1 MKGLR
6 KMTLQE
12 IISQNVRKILYERGL
27 LQSYISFHSS
37 LTQGQVSKILN
48 LEQKMTIN
56 DLSVFASVLS
66 LSEIDLITYPDVY
79 ILNKTAEQEPVEAI
93 LQIKLKKDKK
103 DQVLKLVFGE
113 NDIEI
118 LNK

>member
-1 MKGLR
+1 MKGFTQM
-6 KMTLQE
+6 KLQE
-12 IISQNVRKILYERGL
+12 TISQNVRKILNDRGL

-37 LTQGQVSKILN
+37 LTPGQVSKILN

-56 DLSVFASVLS
+56 DLSIFATVFS

-79 ILNKTAEQEPVEAI
+79 IPNTAPDPEPVEAI

-118 LNK
+118 LNR

>member
-1 MKGLR
+1 
-6 KMTLQE
+6 MTLQE
-12 IISQNVRKILYERGL
+12 TISQNVRKILNERGL
-27 LQSYISFHSS
+27 LQSYISFHSD

-66 LSEIDLITYPDVY
+66 ISEIDLITYPDVY
-79 ILNKTAEQEPVEAI
+79 IQKKDPEQEPVEAI